1 MTGDKEWMVNAL
13 AALVSTA
20 SLSGNEAAAQEI
32 VKRLMREAGA
42 DDIRIVPV
50 DAARLEARYGFKTPT
65 PTENMFAVVGSW
77 GDPAAEPFVVLN
89 GHVDTVPTTAGWTID
104 PYEPRITDGWMNGI
118 GSADM
123 KAGVVGAIAAVARAK
138 AAGTLGGYVEVQ
150 SVPDEEDGGGTG
162 TLACVDELL
171 EKGRVPDFAIVCEPT
186 SVEIATAQVGS
197 RAMHFSFRG
206 VQSHANMKHAGV
218 SAVEAAIDL
227 ASRLGEWAAMP
238 HRRVH
243 PLLGP
248 TSVNIGQM
256 RGGIG
261 ATSVAP
267 DCEMEVCFT
276 YHPNDEPLLIP
287 EIDAIIA
294 EWRARQHPAITMELR
309 ELHNVHPFSTDAQLP
324 PVLSLAAALGQEKV
338 DPRGFPAGS
347 DGRLIS
353 RLLKCPTVIFGPG
366 DVNRIH
372 KINEAVEIAE
382 MVAHAE
388 TLERFLSSGVAL
400 DQTGD
405 SPHEFGRV

>member
-1 MTGDKEWMVNAL
+1 MIGDESWIVAAL
-13 AALVSTA
+13 AELVATP
-20 SLSGNEAAAQEI
+20 SLSGQEAAVQQ
-32 VKRLMREAGA
+32 VVRRLMMEAGA
-42 DDIRIVPV
+42 DDVRVVPV
-50 DAARLEARYGFKTPT
+50 DAAQLESRYGFRTPT
-65 PTENMFAVVGSW
+65 PTEGMFSLVGSW
-77 GDPAAEPFVVLN
+77 GDPASQPFVVLN
-89 GHVDTVPTTAGWTID
+89 GHVDTVPTTDGWTID

-138 AAGTLGGYVEVQ
+138 AAGTLRGHVEIQ
-150 SVPDEEDGGGTG
+150 CVPDEEDGGGTG

-171 EKGRVPDFAIVCEPT
+171 TRGRRPDFAIVCEPT
-186 SVEIATAQVGS
+186 RVEIATAQVGS

-206 VQSHANMKHAGV
+206 VQSHANMKHAGA

-227 ASRLGEWAAMP
+227 ANSLGEWSRMP
-238 HRRVH
+238 HRKQH
-243 PLLGP
+243 TLLGP

-256 RGGIG
+256 TGGIG

-276 YHPNDEPLLIP
+276 YHPDDEPLLVP

-294 EWRARQHPAITMELR
+294 EWRMRQHPAITMEER
-309 ELHNVHPFSTDAQLP
+309 QLHNVHPFSTDPDLAP
-324 PVLSLAAALGQEKV
+324 IRSLARAMGRDLV

-372 KINEAVEIAE
+372 KINEAVAIAE
-382 MVAHAE
+382 VVAHAR
-388 TLERFLSSGVAL
+388 TLEAFLSSSIG
-400 DQTGD
+400 
-405 SPHEFGRV
+405 

>member
-1 MTGDKEWMVNAL
+1 MIGDEAWITSAL
-13 AALVSTA
+13 AELVSTP
-20 SLSGNEAAAQEI
+20 SLSGQEAAAQEI
-32 VKRLMREAGA
+32 VLKLMREAGA
-42 DDIRIVPV
+42 YDVRIVRV
-50 DAARLEARYGFKTPT
+50 DAAKLRERYGFSTPT
-65 PTENMFAVVGSW
+65 ATDGMFALVGSW
-77 GDPAAEPFVVLN
+77 GDPTGAPFTVLN
-89 GHVDTVPTTAGWTID
+89 GHVDTVPATVGWEID
-104 PYEPRITDGWMNGI
+104 PYDTRITDGWMNGL

-138 AAGTLGGYVEVQ
+138 AAGTLKGHVEIQ

-171 EKGRVPDFAIVCEPT
+171 ERGRIPDFAIVCEPT
-186 SVEIATAQVGS
+186 RVEIATAQVGS

-206 VQSHANMKHAGV
+206 VQSHANMKQAGV

-227 ASRLGEWAAMP
+227 ATGLRAWSEMA

-243 PLLGP
+243 PLLGL
-248 TSVNIGQM
+248 TSVNIGKM

-267 DCEMEVCFT
+267 DCDMEVCFT
-276 YHPNDEPLLIP
+276 YHQNDEQIIIA
-287 EIDAIIA
+287 EIDAIID
-294 EWRARQHPAITMELR
+294 EWRSNKHPKIEMSFR
-309 ELHNVHPFSTDAQLP
+309 ELHNVQPFDTAAD
-324 PVLSLAAALGQEKV
+324 LSAVRALALALGRDDI

-366 DVNRIH
+366 DFSRIH

-382 MVAHAE
+382 IVLHAE
-388 TLERFLSSGVAL
+388 ALERFLSCNFGT
-400 DQTGD
+400 DQST
-405 SPHEFGRV
+405 

>member
-1 MTGDKEWMVNAL
+1 MIGDESWIVAAL
-13 AALVSTA
+13 AELVATP
-20 SLSGNEAAAQEI
+20 SLSGQEAAVQQ
-32 VKRLMREAGA
+32 VVRRLMIEAGA
-42 DDIRIVPV
+42 DDVRVVPV
-50 DAARLEARYGFKTPT
+50 DATRLESRYGFRTPT
-65 PTENMFAVVGSW
+65 PTAGMFSLVGSW
-77 GDPAAEPFVVLN
+77 GDPAAQPFVVLN
-89 GHVDTVPTTAGWTID
+89 GHVDTVPTTDGWVID
-104 PYEPRITDGWMNGI
+104 PYEPRITGGWLNGI

-123 KAGVVGAIAAVARAK
+123 KAGVIGAIAAVARAK
-138 AAGTLGGYVEVQ
+138 AAGTLRGYVEIQ

-171 EKGRVPDFAIVCEPT
+171 TSGRTPDFAIVCEPT
-186 SVEIATAQVGS
+186 RVEIATAQVGS

-218 SAVEAAIDL
+218 SAVESAIDL
-227 ASRLGEWAAMP
+227 ANSLGEWAAMP
-238 HRRVH
+238 HRKVH

-248 TSVNIGQM
+248 TSVNVGLMQ
-256 RGGIG
+256 GGIG

-276 YHPNDEPLLIP
+276 YHPDDEALLIP

-294 EWRARQHPAITMELR
+294 EWRSRQNPAIAMEARQ
-309 ELHNVHPFSTDAQLP
+309 LHNVHPFSTDPDLAP
-324 PVLSLAAALGQEKV
+324 IRSLARAMGRDVV

-372 KINEAVEIAE
+372 KINEAVEISE
-382 MVAHAE
+382 VVVHAR
-388 TLERFLSSGVAL
+388 TLERFLSSSIG
-400 DQTGD
+400 
-405 SPHEFGRV
+405 

>member
-1 MTGDKEWMVNAL
+1 MIGDESWIVAAL
-13 AALVSTA
+13 AELVSTP
-20 SLSGNEAAAQEI
+20 SLSGREAAVQQ
-32 VKRLMREAGA
+32 VVRRLMIEAGA
-42 DDIRIVPV
+42 DDVRVVPV
-50 DAARLEARYGFKTPT
+50 DAARLESRYGFRTPT
-65 PTENMFAVVGSW
+65 PTDGMFSLVGSW
-77 GDPAAEPFVVLN
+77 GDPYAQPFVVLN
-89 GHVDTVPTTAGWTID
+89 GHVDTVPTTDGWAID
-104 PYEPRITDGWMNGI
+104 PYEPRITDGWLNGI

-138 AAGTLGGYVEVQ
+138 AAGTLRGYVEIQ

-171 EKGRVPDFAIVCEPT
+171 TNGRTPDFAIVCEPT
-186 SVEIATAQVGS
+186 RVEIATAQVGS

-218 SAVEAAIDL
+218 SAVESAIDL
-227 ASRLGEWAAMP
+227 ANRLGEWAAMP
-238 HRRVH
+238 HRKVH

-248 TSVNIGQM
+248 TSVNIGLM

-276 YHPNDEPLLIP
+276 YHPDDEPLVIP

-294 EWRARQHPAITMELR
+294 EWRTRQNAAITMQAR
-309 ELHNVHPFSTDAQLP
+309 QLHNVHPFSTDPDLAP
-324 PVLSLAAALGQEKV
+324 IRSLARAMGRDVV

-382 MVAHAE
+382 VVAHAR
-388 TLERFLSSGVAL
+388 TLERFLSSSIG
-400 DQTGD
+400 
-405 SPHEFGRV
+405 

>member
-1 MTGDKEWMVNAL
+1 MIGDESWIVAAL
-13 AALVSTA
+13 AELVSTP
-20 SLSGNEAAAQEI
+20 SLSGQEAAAQQI
-32 VKRLMREAGA
+32 VRRLMTEAGA
-42 DDIRIVPV
+42 DDVRVVPV
-50 DAARLEARYGFKTPT
+50 DAARLESRYGFRTPT
-65 PTENMFAVVGSW
+65 PTAGMFSLVGSW
-77 GDPAAEPFVVLN
+77 GAPAARPFVVLN
-89 GHVDTVPTTAGWTID
+89 GHVDTVPTTDGWVIE
-104 PYEPRITDGWMNGI
+104 PYEPRVSDGWLNGI

-138 AAGTLGGYVEVQ
+138 AAGTLRGHVEIQ

-171 EKGRVPDFAIVCEPT
+171 TSGRIPDFAIVCEPT
-186 SVEIATAQVGS
+186 RVEIATAQVGS

-227 ASRLGEWAAMP
+227 ANSLGEWAAIP
-238 HRRVH
+238 HRKVH

-248 TSVNIGQM
+248 TSVNIGSMQ
-256 RGGIG
+256 GGIG

-276 YHPNDEPLLIP
+276 YHPDDEELLIP

-294 EWRARQHPAITMELR
+294 EWRSRQNPAIAMEARQ
-309 ELHNVHPFSTDAQLP
+309 LHNVHPFSTDPDLAP
-324 PVLSLAAALGQEKV
+324 IRSLARAMGRDVV

-347 DGRLIS
+347 DGRLIN

-382 MVAHAE
+382 VVTHAR
-388 TLERFLSSGVAL
+388 TLERFLSSSIG
-400 DQTGD
+400 
-405 SPHEFGRV
+405 